1 MITYTIEEICI
12 QLSLPRET
20 VEAFVEREWI
30 APVDCDSKRFDEED
44 HRRMRFILELKND
57 FSVNDEGVDII
68 LHLLDQLH
76 TLRRV
81 GGSKDESL

>member
-1 MITYTIEEICI
+1 MSTYTLEEICI

-20 VEAFVEREWI
+20 IVAFVEREWI
-30 APVDCDSKRFDEED
+30 DPVDYDSGKFDEED
-44 HRRMRFILELKND
+44 QMRIRFILELKND
-57 FSVNDEGVDII
+57 FSVNDEGVGII

-81 GGSKDESL
+81 GGSKDENQ